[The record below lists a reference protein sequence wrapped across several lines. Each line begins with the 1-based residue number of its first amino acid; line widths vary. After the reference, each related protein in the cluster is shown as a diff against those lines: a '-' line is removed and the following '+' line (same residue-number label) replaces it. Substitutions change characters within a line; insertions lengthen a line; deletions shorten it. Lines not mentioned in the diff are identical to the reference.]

1 MTSAIAYARVSTG
14 EQAKGFSLE
23 GQLKEIEEY
32 CTQHGIR
39 ILERFSDSMSG
50 TKLTERPG
58 LMALVDKATE
68 LRPDVVIATETDR
81 ISRNALQFGWIS
93 THLSMKCGTK
103 LIFVNESQTNDP
115 AGRAFQKIRIVFSEF
130 ENDLRQWRIKRGVEL
145 ARQRHRF
152 MNRPPFG
159 YCVKNKEIVAD
170 TDKIKMVIDMFKDFS
185 AGMAVRKLARM
196 YHKAPSNIRYI
207 LSNRFYIDPDLNGKH
222 KVFVSAENFQKAQE
236 RLEQNRMLSHS
247 HVKTH
252 RNL

>member
-1 MTSAIAYARVSTG
+1 MTNAFAYARVSTG
-14 EQAKGFSLE
+14 EQAKGFSLDA
-23 GQLKEIEEY
+23 QFKEIEEY
-32 CTQHGIR
+32 CLKHNIT
-39 ILERFSDSMSG
+39 LLNRFSDSMSG

-58 LMALVDKATE
+58 LMALVDKVNE
-68 LRPDVVIATETDR
+68 LKPEAIIATETDR

-145 ARQRHRF
+145 ARQHHRF

-159 YCVKNKEIVAD
+159 YCVKNKVIVAD
-170 TDKIKMVIDMFKDFS
+170 PGKINTVIDMFKDFS
-185 AGMAVRKLARM
+185 DGKAVRQLARK

-207 LSNRFYIDPDLNGKH
+207 LNNRFYTDPYLNGKH

-236 RLEQNRMLSHS
+236 RLVINRTHSHS
-247 HVKTH
+247 QVITH